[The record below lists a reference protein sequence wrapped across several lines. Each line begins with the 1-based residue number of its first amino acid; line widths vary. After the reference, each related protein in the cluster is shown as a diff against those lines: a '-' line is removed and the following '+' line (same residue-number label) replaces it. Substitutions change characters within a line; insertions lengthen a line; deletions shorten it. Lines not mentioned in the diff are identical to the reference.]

1 MHTVDCSGK
10 SLSACYL
17 DFDAQE
23 NTDHYVTVS
32 VASNSSDSD
41 ENSNTVQFAI
51 SVDLEGEILSKYLSH
66 FELSNNVQAARNPP
80 PVPGRCWSTPST
92 PRCCAGSQ
100 T

>member
-51 SVDLEGEILSKYLSH
+51 SVDLEGEILFKYFSH
-66 FELSNNVQAARNPP
+66 FAFTSFTQAKA
-80 PVPGRCWSTPST
+80 C
-92 PRCCAGSQ
+92 
-100 T
+100 